1 MERISTLSNRS
12 KKAQVWIARLG
23 HAGFEVLLFRVR
35 EERGGGWHPVTGG
48 VEPGETFLQGAKREL
63 SEETGFDPE
72 LGTWR
77 DLEVELEFESRF
89 GKAKEHAFGFLL
101 SIPDVEPVLD
111 PNEHVEFR
119 WESIDRAT
127 GMISYEFQ
135 RDALRRFSCYLV
147 KS

>member
-1 MERISTLSNRS
+1 MSNRS
-12 KKAQVWIARLG
+12 KKAQVWIARRCR
-23 HAGFEVLLFRVR
+23 AGFEVLLFRVR

-48 VEPGETFLQGAKREL
+48 VDPGESFLEGAKREL
-63 SEETGFDPE
+63 SEETGFDPD
-72 LGTWR
+72 LGTWQ

-89 GKAKEHAFGFLL
+89 GKVKERAFGFLL

-127 GMISYEFQ
+127 RMISYEFQ